1 MPPGITTLAADAPQ
15 LSAANTGFM
24 LICSALVM
32 LMTPGLAFFYGGMV
46 RVKSTLNMLMMSFI
60 SLGIVTI
67 LWVLYGFS
75 LAFGTDAGSV
85 IGWSSDFVGLGGIG
99 ITELWDGTTIPVYVF
114 AVFQLMFAVLTP
126 ALISGALADRVKF
139 TSWALFITLWVTVV
153 YFPVAHWVW
162 GAGGWLYELG
172 VIDFAGGTAV
182 HINAGAAALGV
193 ILVIGKRIGFKK
205 DPMRPHS
212 LPLVMLGAALL
223 WFGWFGFN
231 AGSWL
236 GNDDGVGAVM
246 FLNTQV
252 ATGAAVLGWLAYE
265 KIRHGSFTTLGAA
278 SGAVAGLVAITPAG
292 GSVSPLGAIAVGV
305 IAGVL
310 CAMAVG
316 LKYRFGYDDSL
327 DVVGVHLVGGVIGS
341 LLVGFFATGGVQSD
355 AKGLFYGG
363 GPDQLG
369 KQAVGVFAVLAYSL
383 VVSAALAFVLD
394 RTIGMRVGEDDEISG
409 IDQVEHAETAYDFS
423 GAGGGSAPVPRPR
436 PQARQRRRRTRRWT
450 HEAHHRSREATQAG
464 RDQGGPPGLRSP
476 GPHGHG
482 SQRLR
487 ASARTHRGLP
497 RRRVHRRPRT
507 EDPYRGP
514 RRGRGRRT
522 ARRRGRQGRQD
533 RQDRRREGL
542 ERPGRDRDPR
552 TDRRTRT
559 RRTLTGRFP

>member
-1 MPPGITTLAADAPQ
+1 MPPGITTLAADAPE

-24 LICSALVM
+24 LICTALVM

-60 SLGIVTI
+60 SLGIVTV

-75 LAFGTDAGSV
+75 LAFGSDVGSV
-85 IGWSSDFVGLGGIG
+85 IGWSSEYVGLSGIG
-99 ITELWDGTTIPVYVF
+99 VTELWDGYTIPVYVF
-114 AVFQLMFAVLTP
+114 AAFQLMFAILTP

-139 TSWALFITLWVTVV
+139 TAWALFIVLWVTIV

-162 GAGGWLYELG
+162 GSGGWLFEMG

-212 LPLVMLGAALL
+212 LPLVMLGVALL

-252 ATGAAVLGWLAYE
+252 ATAAAVLGWLVYE
-265 KIRHGSFTTLGAA
+265 KLRHGSFTTLGAA

-292 GSVSPLGAIAVGV
+292 GSVSPLGAIAIGV

-316 LKYRFGYDDSL
+316 LKYKFGYDDSL
-327 DVVGVHLVGGVIGS
+327 DVVGVHLVGGIIGS

-355 AKGLFYGG
+355 AAGLFYGG
-363 GPDQLG
+363 GVEQLG
-369 KQAVGVFAVLAYSL
+369 KQVVGVVAVLAYSL
-383 VVSAALAFVLD
+383 VVSAVIALAIHK
-394 RTIGMRVGEDDEISG
+394 TIGMRVSEDDEISG

-423 GAGGGSAPVPRPR
+423 GTGGGSVSRTTAP
-436 PQARQRRRRTRRWT
+436 A
-450 HEAHHRSREATQAG
+450 A
-464 RDQGGPPGLRSP
+464 
-476 GPHGHG
+476 
-482 SQRLR
+482 
-487 ASARTHRGLP
+487 
-497 RRRVHRRPRT
+497 
-507 EDPYRGP
+507 DP
-514 RRGRGRRT
+514 T
-522 ARRRGRQGRQD
+522 AAPKAKKVD
-533 RQDRRREGL
+533 A
-542 ERPGRDRDPR
+542 
-552 TDRRTRT
+552 
-559 RRTLTGRFP
+559 